1 MLIYLG
7 QSCFSKSHTKLLKGV
22 VFSVH
27 ESETKYLNFLKE
39 QVVRTTESQDL
50 KAKEPSVKE
59 FVVKN

>member
-1 MLIYLG
+1 MR
-7 QSCFSKSHTKLLKGV
+7 LLKGV
-22 VFSVH
+22 VFSVR
-27 ESETKYLNFLKE
+27 ESETKYLNYLKE